1 MHKYGTGF
9 LTLGGSGFLS
19 RQKVIT
25 GSLELSGSFSVV
37 RIKLPTRGRLLVVA
51 AGRLGGGGDTG
62 FDYDLRQAVTEQL
75 FRLASR
81 TYLRLFRL

>member
-1 MHKYGTGF
+1 VHKYGTGF

-25 GSLELSGSFSVV
+25 GSLELSGSFSVA
-37 RIKLPTRGRLLVVA
+37 RIKLPARGRLQVVA
-51 AGRLGGGGDTG
+51 AGRLRGADTR

-75 FRLASR
+75 SRLASQ

>member
-51 AGRLGGGGDTG
+51 AGRLGGGVIR
-62 FDYDLRQAVTEQL
+62 DLTTTSGK
-75 FRLASR
+75 RLRNS
-81 TYLRLFRL
+81 YSG

>member
-1 MHKYGTGF
+1 VHKYGTGF

-51 AGRLGGGGDTG
+51 AGRLGGGVIR
-62 FDYDLRQAVTEQL
+62 DLTTTSGK
-75 FRLASR
+75 RLRNS
-81 TYLRLFRL
+81 YSG